1 MQKQWTVKDGVIGTH
16 HLNRAGVS
24 ADFRPATEIGG
35 DVREIRILPPKGQ
48 SLQMLV
54 LPVQHIKT
62 TQVSTVQD
70 DGTAWIETTVFSVW
84 EGVEVSYTFP
94 NGTVV
99 VDVAKAA
106 EAAKKREE
114 FSRSYAELRED
125 VKGFVQEL
133 LDGQLVT
140 YPYDRRT
147 LGRLESG
154 RRDATELFV
163 QVAQQLVEEKFGKIG
178 VIHIPQSIIRE
189 QAPLLL
195 DKVIEHQAA
204 VKAAKKAAWC
214 A

>member
-35 DVREIRILPPKGQ
+35 DVREIRIAPPKGQ
-48 SLQMLV
+48 ALPMLV
-54 LPVQHIKT
+54 LPVQRRKDIR
-62 TQVSTVQD
+62 VSPVQE
-70 DGTAWIETTVFSVW
+70 DGTVWIETTIKSDW

-94 NGTVV
+94 NGTMV
-99 VDVAKAA
+99 VDADKAA
-106 EAAKKREE
+106 EAAKKRAE

-125 VKGFVQEL
+125 VNKFVQEL
-133 LDGQLVT
+133 LDGQIVNHL
-140 YPYDRRT
+140 DRRQV
-147 LGRLESG
+147 GRLESG

-163 QVAQQLVEEKFGKIG
+163 QVAQQLVEEKFGGIG
-178 VIHIPQSIIRE
+178 VIHIPQSRIWE

-195 DKVIEHQAA
+195 EKVMEHQAA